1 MGEEARNVELLKAS
15 YKRWHDSKGGS
26 VEHWLGFVSED
37 VRFGSIAG
45 GAEPLGFTGPRSNRE
60 AVRSYFDGLL
70 AEFEMIHYTVHDY
83 VAQGDMVFVRCTTS
97 WKNRKT
103 GKTFETPKADF
114 WRLRDGKIVEFYEYY
129 DTASVVNAMA

>member
-1 MGEEARNVELLKAS
+1 MARQQGRQRRALA
-15 YKRWHDSKGGS
+15 
-26 VEHWLGFVSED
+26 GFVSED

-70 AEFEMIHYTVHDY
+70 SEFEMIHYTVHDY

-129 DTASVVNAMA
+129 DTASVVNSMA

>member
-70 AEFEMIHYTVHDY
+70 SEFEMIHYTVHDY

-97 WKNRKT
+97 
-103 GKTFETPKADF
+103 
-114 WRLRDGKIVEFYEYY
+114 
-129 DTASVVNAMA
+129 